1 MHFKLVLVASLFTS
15 FVFLLC
21 HHHFIAFMRSA
32 NPPAAAVHYIS
43 DAAIN
48 CGFNG
53 NSTALDGR
61 EWIGDAPL
69 KFLSGKSRISTAA
82 EKPFPI
88 DPVPYKTSRVSA
100 TEFGYSFE
108 VSPGQKFI
116 RLHLYPASY
125 RGFENSI
132 DSFTVKA
139 GPFTL
144 LRDFS
149 ASITAETSGVKYLI
163 KEFCLNVEENTKL
176 NITFSPSLN
185 LNSKSKSTHAFVNG
199 IEIISMPAGLYYTS
213 DRDSGAPIVGQKN
226 RYFSIDNSTALEVI
240 QRLNIGGSS
249 VSSAE
254 DFGMFRRWNEDTKYL
269 VESGAHPVHHPALR
283 IKYTTNMPAFVAPAK
298 LYQTSW
304 KAAGNLKVDQ
314 IYNFTWKIP
323 VELGF
328 GYLIRLHFCDLDDEM
343 AQRELREFS
352 LLINNQIAETRAAV
366 IRWSGG
372 HGVPV
377 YRDYMVKMKG
387 DQGGSSCDLLIAL
400 QSANELVFG
409 LLNGLEIFKLSNLDN
424 SLAISNPTTPMTVST
439 PSGVKIRNVFLSFGH
454 SNVVMTGMTLLVILV
469 NVLVYYLRRIWEAKF
484 CLENDTVAATTERA
498 CRCFSLAEIVSATQ
512 NFSDA
517 FVIGRGGFGKV
528 YKAYIP
534 AIQEIVALKRL
545 HWSSRQ
551 GAHEF
556 WTEIE
561 TLSKLRHIHLVSLIG
576 YCNESQEMILVYE
589 YIPRGTLAD
598 NLYKMSRK
606 GNDIAPLGWE
616 QRLRICIGAA
626 RGLEYLHNGTEYGV
640 IHRDVKDSNILLDEN
655 FVAKISDFG
664 LSKLERLTQSKSYVS
679 TKVKGTR
686 GFCDPDYI
694 ATHRLTRKSDVYAFA
709 VVLLVV
715 LAGRPA
721 VDNGAPEEQ
730 HNLVS
735 YFRECIAE
743 ENVDRIVDP
752 SLQGKFSSNSLKE
765 FVKSIENCLHHQ
777 PKKRPT
783 MAQVVASLEQALQQQ
798 ESTMI
803 SASSARVVGQPFQE
817 GTLESL
823 QVLEESAKSPPTEG
837 ITSTSAELL
846 GSPTRG
852 QGYPPARKLLWGW
865 PWKALLNRGK
875 KQKGEM
881 SSLAEALPLVTSLAE
896 ALPLYSYKA
905 LANATDHFH
914 LGNMIGEACF
924 GRVYKGI
931 LPNGQEIA
939 VRRISNRHIFGEF
952 KNEVAVASKLQH
964 PNIVRLLGCCA
975 EREEEKMLVYEYMP
989 NKSLEAYLFDSKEQD
1004 VLDWSRRAIII
1015 QGIGRALLYLH
1026 GRDSGQGI
1034 IHRVLNAS
1042 HVLLDNGLNP
1052 KISNLSIGAFLG
1064 SDLDEYVTSTIRWT
1078 LGYMAPE
1085 YLLRGKFSEKTDIY
1099 SYGVL
1104 LLEIVSGKKN
1114 WQLVGC
1120 DLIECAWKLWNEN
1133 KPKNLVDPALLV
1145 LPTET
1150 EILRCVHVGLL
1161 CVQDSP
1167 EDRPN
1172 VSTVLS
1178 MLNDDEIAELPRPK
1192 VPSYIT
1198 ARGLSR
1204 SSSLQKT
1211 TIIPSSDNDFSLTDI
1226 EGR

>member
-1 MHFKLVLVASLFTS
+1 MHLKLVLVASLFMS

-53 NSTALDGR
+53 NLTALDGR
-61 EWIGDAPL
+61 DWIGDGTL

-88 DPVPYKTSRVSA
+88 DPVPYKSSRVSA

-116 RLHLYPASY
+116 RLHLYPALY
-125 RGFENSI
+125 RGFENSV

-213 DRDSGAPIVGQKN
+213 DRDSEARIVGQKN
-226 RYFSIDNSTALEVI
+226 RFFSIDNSTALEVI

-269 VESGAHPVHHPALR
+269 VESGAHRVHHPALR

-304 KAAGNLKVDQ
+304 KTGGNLKGDQ

-352 LLINNQIAETRAAV
+352 LLINNQIAETKADV

-387 DQGGSSCDLLIAL
+387 DQSGRSCDLLIAL

-409 LLNGLEIFKLSNLDN
+409 LLNGLEIFKLSNFDN
-424 SLAISNPTTPMTVST
+424 SLAISNPVTPMTVST
-439 PSGVKIRNVFLSFGH
+439 PSGVKIRNMFLAFGH
-454 SNVVMTGMTLLVILV
+454 SNVVTTGMTLLVILV
-469 NVLVYYLRRIWEAKF
+469 NVLVYHLTRIWEAKF
-484 CLENDTVAATTERA
+484 CLENDTVAATTEPA

-606 GNDIAPLGWE
+606 GNDIAPLSWE

-679 TKVKGTR
+679 TKVKGTP

-694 ATHRLTRKSDVYAFA
+694 ATHRLTRKSDVYAFG

-721 VDNGAPEEQ
+721 VDNGTPEEQ

-752 SLQGKFSSNSLKE
+752 SLQGKSSSNSLKE
-765 FVKSIENCLHHQ
+765 IVKSIENCLHHQ

-783 MAQVVASLEQALQQQ
+783 MAQVVVSLEQALQQQ

-803 SASSARVVGQPFQE
+803 SASSARVVGHPFQE

-823 QVLEESAKSPPTEG
+823 QVLESAQSPPTEG
-837 ITSTSAELL
+837 ITSTSAEFL

-865 PWKALLNRGK
+865 PWKAVLNRGK

-881 SSLAEALPLVTSLAE
+881 SSLAGV
-896 ALPLYSYKA
+896 LPLYSYKA

-914 LGNMIGEACF
+914 TGNMIGEAFC

-931 LPNGQEIA
+931 LSNGQEIA
-939 VRRISNRHIFGEF
+939 VKRISNRHILGEF

-989 NKSLEAYLFDSKEQD
+989 NKSLEAYLFDSQE
-1004 VLDWSRRAIII
+1004 LDWSRRAIIV

-1026 GRDSGQGI
+1026 RGDSRQRI
-1034 IHRVLNAS
+1034 IHRDLKAS

-1052 KISNLSIGAFLG
+1052 KISNFSLAKILG
-1064 SDLDEYVTSTIRWT
+1064 GDQDEHVTHRVAGTI
-1078 LGYMAPE
+1078 GYMAPE
-1085 YLLRGKFSEKTDIY
+1085 CLSQGKVSEKTDIY

-1104 LLEIVSGKKN
+1104 LLEIVSGKRN
-1114 WQLVGC
+1114 WPPH
-1120 DLIECAWKLWNEN
+1120 DLIRYAWRLWNEN
-1133 KPKNLVDPALLV
+1133 KPMNLVDPAVLV
-1145 LPTET
+1145 PPTET
-1150 EILRCVHVGLL
+1150 EILRYVHVGLL
-1161 CVQDSP
+1161 CVQESP

-1178 MLNDDEIAELPRPK
+1178 MLNDDEIAELRRPK
-1192 VPSYIT
+1192 FPSYIT

-1204 SSSLQKT
+1204 SSSLQ

>member
-1 MHFKLVLVASLFTS
+1 MHLKLVLVASLFMS

-226 RYFSIDNSTALEVI
+226 RFFSIDNSTALEVI
-240 QRLNIGGSS
+240 QRLNTGGSS

-269 VESGAHPVHHPALR
+269 VESGAHRVHHPALR

-304 KAAGNLKVDQ
+304 KTGGNLKGDQ

-352 LLINNQIAETRAAV
+352 LLINNQIAETKADV

-424 SLAISNPTTPMTVST
+424 SLAISNPATPMTVCT
-439 PSGVKIRNVFLSFGH
+439 PSGVKIRNMFLAFGH
-454 SNVVMTGMTLLVILV
+454 SNVVTTGMTLLVILV
-469 NVLVYYLRRIWEAKF
+469 NVLVYHLTRIWEAKF
-484 CLENDTVAATTERA
+484 CLKNDTVAATTEPA
-498 CRCFSLAEIVSATQ
+498 CRCFSLAEIVLATQ

-606 GNDIAPLGWE
+606 GNDIAPLSWE

-679 TKVKGTR
+679 TKVKGTP

-694 ATHRLTRKSDVYAFA
+694 ATHRLTRKSDVYAFG

-721 VDNGAPEEQ
+721 VDNGTPEEQ

-783 MAQVVASLEQALQQQ
+783 MAQVLASLEQALQQQ

-803 SASSARVVGQPFQE
+803 SASSARVVGQPFRE

-823 QVLEESAKSPPTEG
+823 QVLEESAKSPQTDG

-865 PWKALLNRGK
+865 PWKAVLNRGK

-881 SSLAEALPLVTSLAE
+881 SSSLAE
-896 ALPLYSYKA
+896 VLPLYSYKA

-914 LGNMIGEACF
+914 SGNMIGQGGC

-931 LPNGQEIA
+931 LSNGQEIA
-939 VRRISNRHIFGEF
+939 VKRISNHRTLVLGEF
-952 KNEVAVASKLQH
+952 KNVVAVASKLQH

-1026 GRDSGQGI
+1026 RGNSGQRI
-1034 IHRVLNAS
+1034 IHRDLTAS

-1052 KISNLSIGAFLG
+1052 KISNFSLAAYLG
-1064 SDLDEYVTSTIRWT
+1064 SSTIRGT
-1078 LGYMAPE
+1078 LRYLAPE
-1085 YLLRGKFSEKTDIY
+1085 YLEQGKFSEKTDIY

-1114 WQLVGC
+1114 WRLVGEEWHY
-1120 DLIECAWKLWNEN
+1120 LIECAWKLWNEN
-1133 KPKNLVDPALLV
+1133 KPMNLVDPALLV
-1145 LPTET
+1145 PPTET
-1150 EILRCVHVGLL
+1150 EILRYVHVGLL
-1161 CVQDSP
+1161 CAQVSP
-1167 EDRPN
+1167 GDRPN
-1172 VSTVLS
+1172 VSAVLS
-1178 MLNDDEIAELPRPK
+1178 MLNDYEIAELPRPK

>member
-1 MHFKLVLVASLFTS
+1 
-15 FVFLLC
+15 
-21 HHHFIAFMRSA
+21 MRSA

-48 CGFNG
+48 CGFSG

-88 DPVPYKTSRVSA
+88 DPVPYKSSRVSA

-116 RLHLYPASY
+116 RLHLYPALY
-125 RGFENSI
+125 RGFENSV

-149 ASITAETSGVKYLI
+149 ASITAETSG
-163 KEFCLNVEENTKL
+163 
-176 NITFSPSLN
+176 
-185 LNSKSKSTHAFVNG
+185 
-199 IEIISMPAGLYYTS
+199 IISMPAGLYYTS

-226 RYFSIDNSTALEVI
+226 RFFSIDNSTALEVI
-240 QRLNIGGSS
+240 QRLNTGGSS

-269 VESGAHPVHHPALR
+269 VESGAHRVHHPALR

-304 KAAGNLKVDQ
+304 KTGGNLKGDQ

-352 LLINNQIAETRAAV
+352 LLINNQIAETKADV

-424 SLAISNPTTPMTVST
+424 SLAISNPATPMTVCT
-439 PSGVKIRNVFLSFGH
+439 PSGVKIRNMFLAFGH
-454 SNVVMTGMTLLVILV
+454 SNVVTTGMTLLVILV
-469 NVLVYYLRRIWEAKF
+469 NVLVYHLTRIWEAKF
-484 CLENDTVAATTERA
+484 CLKNDTVAATTEPA
-498 CRCFSLAEIVSATQ
+498 CRCFSLAEIVLATQ

-606 GNDIAPLGWE
+606 GNDIAPLSWE

-679 TKVKGTR
+679 TKVKGTP

-694 ATHRLTRKSDVYAFA
+694 ATHRLTRKSDVYAFG

-721 VDNGAPEEQ
+721 VDNGTPEEQ

-783 MAQVVASLEQALQQQ
+783 MAQVLASLEQALQQQ

-803 SASSARVVGQPFQE
+803 SASSARVVGQPFRE

-823 QVLEESAKSPPTEG
+823 QVLEESAKSPQTEG

-865 PWKALLNRGK
+865 PWKAVLNRGK

-881 SSLAEALPLVTSLAE
+881 SSSLAE
-896 ALPLYSYKA
+896 VLPLYSYKA

-914 LGNMIGEACF
+914 SGNMIGEGGYCQ
-924 GRVYKGI
+924 VYKGI
-931 LPNGQEIA
+931 LSNGQEIA
-939 VRRISNRHIFGEF
+939 VKRIFSLTIFGVF

-989 NKSLEAYLFDSKEQD
+989 KKSLEAHLFDSKE
-1004 VLDWSRRAIII
+1004 LDWSRRAIIV

-1026 GRDSGQGI
+1026 RGDSRQRI
-1034 IHRVLNAS
+1034 IHRDLKAS

-1052 KISNLSIGAFLG
+1052 KISNFSLAKILGGDQDEHETDRIGG
-1064 SDLDEYVTSTIRWT
+1064 TY
-1078 LGYMAPE
+1078 GYMAPE
-1085 YLLRGKFSEKTDIY
+1085 CFIQRKVSEKTDIY

-1114 WQLVGC
+1114 WQLVGEDRH
-1120 DLIECAWKLWNEN
+1120 DLIVYAWKLWNEN
-1133 KPKNLVDPALLV
+1133 KPMNLVDPPLLV
-1145 LPTET
+1145 PPTET
-1150 EILRCVHVGLL
+1150 EILRHVHVGLL

-1178 MLNDDEIAELPRPK
+1178 MLNDEIAELPRPK
-1192 VPSYIT
+1192 VPSHIT

-1204 SSSLQKT
+1204 SSSLQST
-1211 TIIPSSDNDFSLTDI
+1211 IIIPSSDNDFSLINI
-1226 EGR
+1226 EGT